1 MIRWLLFAL
10 LLVSLLATSIG
21 VVMLRHE
28 SRQLFNALQRS
39 EAERD
44 QGQVEWSR
52 LQLEQAWLAEA
63 GRIEREAREQL
74 GMDRPPRTGILVE
87 AP

>member
-1 MIRWLLFAL
+1 MIRWLLFTL
-10 LLVSLLATSIG
+10 LLGSLLVSAIG

-28 SRQLFNALQRS
+28 SRQLFSTLQRAQ
-39 EAERD
+39 AERD
-44 QGQVEWSR
+44 QAQVEWSR

-74 GMDRPPRTGILVE
+74 GMDRPPRVGILVE
-87 AP
+87 GP